1 MQNALQNKVS
11 FLSLIKYTFPTVVM
25 MVFFSLYTI
34 IDGMFISRFVGA
46 NALSAT
52 NIVYP
57 IISILIGIGIMF
69 ATGGSAIVAKYM
81 GEGKNDEAKESFS
94 LITLSTLI
102 CGGIVAILAL
112 FFIKDIIYALGATDL
127 LYSYGHNYLFTMLIF
142 TPFILLKVYFDYFL
156 VTAGAPKL
164 GLISSVTG
172 GIVNIILDYVFV
184 VSFNLGVTGA
194 ALATCIGYVLPSI
207 IAIIYFTKKTN
218 TLYFV
223 KPKFNFNV
231 IKDSCING
239 SSEMVTQLSSAV
251 TTFLYNVT
259 MLKFLGEDGI
269 AAITIILYIQFLLNA
284 AYLGFTSGASPRI
297 SFNYGSQNKE
307 QVQKLIKYSY
317 SIIFIF
323 SISSFVIA
331 RGLSEALI
339 ATFTAKGTSLFD
351 ITLNGF
357 IIFSIGFL
365 VSGLNIFT
373 CGMFTAFSNGKVSA
387 LLSLLRTFILFTL
400 GIVVLPFLFHINGVW
415 LVVPF
420 AEFSTLIFSIVFLY
434 KYRNQYMYDNLFS
447 NKVFLESSGYPLEH
461 KAPSVND

>member
-142 TPFILLKVYFDYFL
+142 TPFILLKVYFDYF
-156 VTAGAPKL
+156 TAGAPKL

-184 VSFNLGVTGA
+184 VSFNFGVTGA

-223 KPKFNFNV
+223 KPKFNFDV

-317 SIIFIF
+317 IIIFIF

-351 ITLNGF
+351 IT
-357 IIFSIGFL
+357 S
-365 VSGLNIFT
+365 
-373 CGMFTAFSNGKVSA
+373 
-387 LLSLLRTFILFTL
+387 
-400 GIVVLPFLFHINGVW
+400 
-415 LVVPF
+415 
-420 AEFSTLIFSIVFLY
+420 
-434 KYRNQYMYDNLFS
+434 Q
-447 NKVFLESSGYPLEH
+447 
-461 KAPSVND
+461 